1 MSYSACSN
9 SALLAP
15 DAYPVGAIGSTFT
28 PAINLNPVASNTL
41 LQPIAQ
47 FTLPKGRWLVSGLL
61 KIDGTV
67 GTETLVGNAAIAV
80 DAVVLFRW
88 SVLTPEPDGVSV
100 PLSAVL
106 ESDGTALITLPTTF
120 TTSGGGTYGCLAAP
134 LTNIQFT
141 RIA

>member
-1 MSYSACSN
+1 MSFVSCVN
-9 SALLAP
+9 SGSFKPAS
-15 DAYPVGAIGSTFT
+15 YPAGAVGAIIQ
-28 PAINLNPVASNTL
+28 PEINVNPVASNTL
-41 LQPIAQ
+41 LQPIEQ

-67 GTETLVGNAAIAV
+67 GAETLVGNSGIAV
-80 DAVVLFRW
+80 NAVVLFRW
-88 SVLTPEPDGVSV
+88 SVLTPEPDGVSI

-120 TTSGGGTYGCLAAP
+120 TTSGGGTYGCLASP